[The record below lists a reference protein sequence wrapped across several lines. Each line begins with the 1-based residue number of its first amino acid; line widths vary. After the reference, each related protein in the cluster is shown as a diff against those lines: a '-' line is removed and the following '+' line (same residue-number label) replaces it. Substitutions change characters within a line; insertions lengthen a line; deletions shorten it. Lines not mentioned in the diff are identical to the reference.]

1 MHRVITPAQQR
12 KSKTRGHASKSAP
25 EGGHTYQSIVDAS
38 LEMTFPA
45 SDPISPSAAMYAEQQ
60 VSTPRD
66 KTDWNLA
73 AGSKTPPS
81 GVEPA
86 AQRKGKTRAH

>member
-1 MHRVITPAQQR
+1 MHRVITPAQQS
-12 KSKTRGHASKSAP
+12 KSKPRGHASKPGP

-66 KTDWNLA
+66 RTDWSLA
-73 AGSKTPPS
+73 VGSKKAPS
-81 GVEPA
+81 GVKPA
-86 AQRKGKTRAH
+86 AQRKGKTRAQ